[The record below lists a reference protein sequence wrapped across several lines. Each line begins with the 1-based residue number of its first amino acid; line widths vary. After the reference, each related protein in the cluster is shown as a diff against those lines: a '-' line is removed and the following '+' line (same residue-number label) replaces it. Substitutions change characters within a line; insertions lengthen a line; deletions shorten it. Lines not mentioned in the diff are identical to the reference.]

1 VTAKLDASASAGSAE
16 GRDRRPG
23 PATTRRAGA
32 IRHLLPLLTLVVVL
46 VAVSG
51 ALILVSL
58 DFLSATRAYVAG
70 ESHWSRAQQNV
81 VFRLDRYAE
90 QGNPA
95 DLAEA
100 REQLAV
106 PLAAREA
113 RRLLAEGFIDAGRTR
128 DAFVRAGNSPDDVP
142 KMIRLHRHLAG
153 MPEVQRAL
161 APWQDGDAWVERLD
175 RLADELEAYRQSPAD
190 SNGSIDASIRDELA
204 LIDRSLARDT
214 LAFAGAMSE
223 AGTAIERAA
232 RGFTLAA
239 LIVIGALLLL
249 ATLRAIR
256 EFRRSET
263 RFWTT
268 FEQAPVGMALIDS
281 HTALCEINESL
292 AELLQRRPGEL
303 SGQPLSHFSH
313 AEDRGALRKFIID
326 RSQRGGPGAELESR
340 YLRPDGSVVWAKLS
354 LAPLDPASGASGEL
368 QVAVLEDI
376 SEPHRLAGELAYQ
389 AAHDQLTGLPNRREF
404 ERSLNQL
411 LHRANRARGS
421 HALCLVDLDQFK
433 VVNDSFGHLAGDA
446 LLVRL
451 SEQMQA
457 CLRDGDLLAR
467 LDGDEFGILL
477 KHCSKDT
484 AIEVIE
490 RLRSVISDFSF
501 RWEEQ
506 AITISA
512 SIGLVPLD
520 ERYQDAPTLLQR
532 ANIACHEAKDQG
544 RNRVQVHSDERD
556 SSRRRHEEM
565 EWVHRINQALGQDR
579 LRFHGQLIQPMSQGR
594 YRCELLLRLKADDG
608 VMHTASRFMEAA
620 ERFHTARTVDRWVV
634 EHALAAIRLQSARL
648 PEISSWHINLS
659 GQSVDCD
666 TMLPEIIQRIR
677 DHGVPPER
685 LCFEVTET
693 AAMHSL
699 EEARAFFSELRAL
712 GCQIALDDF
721 GKGLSTF
728 DYLKQLPVD
737 LVKIDGGFVR
747 ELAHSELDHAMVRS
761 IHEIARIAG
770 LETVAESVESVEV
783 LLRLRRIGIDYLQG
797 HIVHTPCRL
806 IDLDLPRETPQPPA

>member
-1 VTAKLDASASAGSAE
+1 MSPGADPSSDSRSTE
-16 GRDRRPG
+16 GRFRDAGPRTGRP
-23 PATTRRAGA
+23 AGA
-32 IRHLLPLLTLVVVL
+32 VRHLLPLLALVVIL

-51 ALILVSL
+51 VLILVSL

-70 ESHWSRAQQNV
+70 ESHWSRAQQSV

-90 QGNPA
+90 TGDPA

-106 PLAAREA
+106 PRAAREA
-113 RRLLAEGFIDAGRTR
+113 RRLIAEDPVDTARTES
-128 DAFVRAGNSPDDVP
+128 AFVRAGNSPDDVP
-142 KMIRLHRHLAG
+142 GMIRLHRHLAG
-153 MPEVQRAL
+153 MPELQRAL
-161 APWQDGDAWVERLD
+161 ALWQDSDAWVERLD
-175 RLADELEAYRQSPAD
+175 RLADELEAYWQSPDDFHA
-190 SNGSIDASIRDELA
+190 SIRASIRDELA

-223 AGTAIERAA
+223 AGAAIVRAA
-232 RGFTLAA
+232 RVLTLGA

-249 ATLRAIR
+249 ATLRAVR

-268 FEQAPVGMALIDS
+268 FEQAPVGMALIDPQ
-281 HTALCEINESL
+281 TGLRETNEALARL
-292 AELLQRRPGEL
+292 LARRPAELA
-303 SGQPLSHFSH
+303 GQPLSHFSH
-313 AEDRGALRKFIID
+313 AEDRGALRKFIIE
-326 RSQRGGPGAELESR
+326 RSQRSGSGAELETR
-340 YLRPDGSVVWAKLS
+340 YLRPDGSVVWGKLS
-354 LAPLDPASGASGEL
+354 LAPLDPASDSDGNL
-368 QVAVLEDI
+368 QIAVLEDI

-411 LHRANRARGS
+411 LHRTSGPARR

-457 CLRDGDLLAR
+457 CLRDGDVLAR

-477 KHCSKDT
+477 KHCSQDI
-484 AIEVIE
+484 AIEVVE
-490 RLRSVISDFSF
+490 RLRGVLSEFCF

-506 AITISA
+506 PITISA

-520 ERYQDAPTLLQR
+520 ERHQDASALLQQ
-532 ANIACHEAKDQG
+532 ADIACHEAKEQG
-544 RNRVQVHSDERD
+544 RNRVQVHSSGRD

-565 EWVHRINQALGQDR
+565 EWVHRINQALAQGR
-579 LRFHGQLIQPMSQGR
+579 LRFHGQLIQPMSRGNP
-594 YRCELLLRLKADDG
+594 RCELLLRLEDDDG
-608 VMHTASRFMEAA
+608 EVHTASRFMEAA
-620 ERFHTARTVDRWVV
+620 ERFHIARSVDRWVV
-634 EHALAAIRLQSARL
+634 EHALAAVREESRRL
-648 PEISSWHINLS
+648 PGVAAWHINLS

-666 TMLPEIIQRIR
+666 AMLPEIIQRIR

-693 AAMHSL
+693 AAMRSL
-699 EEARAFFSELRAL
+699 DEARAFFGELRAL

-783 LLRLRRIGIDYLQG
+783 VLRLRRIGIDYLQG
-797 HIVHTPCRL
+797 HIVHNPCRL
-806 IDLDLPRETPQPPA
+806 ADLELPRENPAPVA